1 MDADLLLTRGN
12 PLEDLA
18 ALREP
23 LHVLARG
30 HLVRRSRVKRM
41 PELDAE
47 LDQIMA
53 LPA

>member
-1 MDADLLLTRGN
+1 M
-12 PLEDLA
+12 
-18 ALREP
+18 
-23 LHVLARG
+23 LARG
-30 HLVRRSRVKRM
+30 HLVRKSRVKRM